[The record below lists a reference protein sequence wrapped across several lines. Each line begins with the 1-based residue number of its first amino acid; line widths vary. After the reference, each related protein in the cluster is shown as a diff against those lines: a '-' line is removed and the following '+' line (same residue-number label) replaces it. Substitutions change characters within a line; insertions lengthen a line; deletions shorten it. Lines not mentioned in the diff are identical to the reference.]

1 MSPTRIPV
9 AEGLHLEHIGRL
21 LGVRVRLGGSAE
33 LREEYE
39 MGHCVGETIVELWG
53 SAGVEAG
60 V

>member
-21 LGVRVRLGGSAE
+21 LGVSVRLGGSAE
-33 LREEYE
+33 L
-39 MGHCVGETIVELWG
+39 GHCVGETIVELWG